1 VSSSVGDE
9 TGGTTRS
16 SSSSIGTR
24 RGIRFAIEFVR
35 INERVVGPHSV
46 AHPASMLAMVIGFI
60 FLLRSRLDTQIQA
73 AKLSELSKTQT
84 PRWAPSAGCCDR
96 SSDPDHSL

>member
-1 VSSSVGDE
+1 MSSSVGDE

-35 INERVVGPHSV
+35 INERVVGPLSV
-46 AHPASMLAMVIGFI
+46 AHPASMLAMVIWPHISAPKPSG
-60 FLLRSRLDTQIQA
+60 QIQA
-73 AKLSELSKTQT
+73 AKLSELSKAQT

-96 SSDPDHSL
+96 SSDPDHAL